1 MPAFSETTVP
11 DFSKMVNFK
20 LHLAID
26 PRRCLAFACASACSL
41 FAFADEAFIVEGFS
55 QPNRIAKVSASTSG
69 IVKELLVR
77 EGSEVK
83 KDECLCRMDSKLQE
97 KLLEIAAINRESKGE
112 LQAAE
117 TEVKNAE
124 MRLQTLRDLA
134 SRQHASEQELQR
146 AVSDFETAQAGL
158 QMALEKQALRN
169 LEFEKL
175 QVATEQFCV
184 RAPFDGVVTEFSK
197 EEGEFVGVADYSVC
211 TVAELSTLSVDFLVP
226 RHYHR
231 ELKVDSEIN
240 VVFTESQKTVRGIV
254 YYVSPYPNGETNTYS
269 VKIRVDNSDRVL
281 SAGERCQLELEPPT
295 SNQRSPERLSL

>member
-184 RAPFDGVVTEFSK
+184 R
-197 EEGEFVGVADYSVC
+197 VC

-295 SNQRSPERLSL
+295 SNQRTPERSSLQKN